1 MGEQAV
7 VLRNT
12 SNCFFKEIM
21 ARRDD
26 ETLNPR

>member
-1 MGEQAV
+1 MGEPAV
-7 VLRNT
+7 VLRNI

-26 ETLNPR
+26 ETLH